1 MQVKTA
7 SLSSW
12 AARDTALKVQLNEV
26 ISSLTA
32 MPIDFPNIEF
42 PSVPDLS
49 DIANNL
55 RLRDADREGA
65 RSRGSSGGPVESEG
79 RAGRG
84 GTLQGG
90 LSELDGNDSIES
102 SGGGANNLAN
112 LDGVL
117 PRKVLSSAGEESEI
131 NALRSA
137 FGAASPLA
145 ARVGADNMLEEMRLL
160 SSEGLN
166 LLALLVQ
173 KYKY

>member
-1 MQVKTA
+1 V
-7 SLSSW
+7 
-12 AARDTALKVQLNEV
+12 RDTALKVQLNEV

-32 MPIDFPNIEF
+32 MPIDFPNMEL

-65 RSRGSSGGPVESEG
+65 RSRGSSRGPVESEG

-90 LSELDGNDSIES
+90 LGELDGNNSVEA
-102 SGGGANNLAN
+102 SGGRANNLAN

-117 PRKVLSSAGEESEI
+117 PREVLSSAEEESEI

-137 FGAASPLA
+137 FGAAFPLV
-145 ARVGADNMLEEMRLL
+145 ARVGADNMQEEMR
-160 SSEGLN
+160 SEVLN

>member
-1 MQVKTA
+1 M
-7 SLSSW
+7 
-12 AARDTALKVQLNEV
+12 
-26 ISSLTA
+26 
-32 MPIDFPNIEF
+32 
-42 PSVPDLS
+42 
-49 DIANNL
+49 
-55 RLRDADREGA
+55 
-65 RSRGSSGGPVESEG
+65 ESEG

-160 SSEGLN
+160 SSEVLN

>member
-7 SLSSW
+7 SLSNW
-12 AARDTALKVQLNEV
+12 AVRDTALKVQLNEV

-32 MPIDFPNIEF
+32 MPIDFPNIEL

-55 RLRDADREGA
+55 RQRDADREGA
-65 RSRGSSGGPVESEG
+65 RSRGSSGGPVESER

-90 LSELDGNDSIES
+90 LSKLDDEAF
-102 SGGGANNLAN
+102 GGVANNLAN

-117 PRKVLSSAGEESEI
+117 PREVLSSAEEKSEI

-145 ARVGADNMLEEMRLL
+145 ARIGADSMQEEMRSL
-160 SSEGLN
+160 SSEVLN

-173 KYKY
+173 KYKYRR

>member
-1 MQVKTA
+1 MLTYAADVCWRMQVKTA
-7 SLSSW
+7 SSSSW

-26 ISSLTA
+26 MSSLTA

-42 PSVPDLS
+42 PSVPDRVLS

-65 RSRGSSGGPVESEG
+65 RIRGSSGGPAESEG

-90 LSELDGNDSIES
+90 LGELDGEAF
-102 SGGGANNLAN
+102 GGGANNLAN

-117 PRKVLSSAGEESEI
+117 PREVLSSAGEESEI
-131 NALRSA
+131 NELRSA
-137 FGAASPLA
+137 FGAASPLT
-145 ARVGADNMLEEMRLL
+145 ARVGADNMQVCTFVVKQV
-160 SSEGLN
+160 N
-166 LLALLVQ
+166 
-173 KYKY
+173 